1 MTFPFMLPASAGKSL
16 TRPRLHPMLP
26 HPTFPQSEIIMALSK
41 LAGSTALFLVLG
53 ATVAR
58 AEVTPEEIWQN
69 WQDSAVAMGQTM
81 TAASATRDG
90 DTLLVQGIAIAAT
103 DPQVAVSGSID
114 EMSFTDN
121 GDGTVEITMSDSYD
135 IDMTFPADAAVA
147 GSTPTTV
154 TITVANPGL
163 VTTASG
169 TAAATS
175 YEFEGPSLSVTLS
188 SIEGVDAAKVDATAE
203 VTMTGISGSYLVE
216 GEGDARAIASDFAA
230 ATLAVN
236 VAGTDSTTGSD
247 VKITAAMADVA
258 GSTTGNFLGAEMMK
272 DMSAALKAGFSL
284 DMAFAYGLTSYDVAV
299 MEAGAPTTIKG
310 GAAGGEFT
318 FGMNGTRME
327 YASTGKGIN
336 IAVSSPD
343 IPFPELKLSY
353 AESGFHFLLPIA
365 KSDTPADFIAL
376 AKIIDLSISE
386 EIWGMIDPGAALPHD
401 PATLVIDT
409 KGTAT
414 ITTDMMNDAEMATMG
429 DAPPG
434 MMNSIELTELHAKI
448 AGAELTGT
456 GSFTFDNT
464 DLTTFPGVPAPTG
477 KLDLTLLG
485 GNALLDKLV
494 GMGILSEDD
503 AMGAR
508 MGIAMLANSD
518 PAADK
523 LTTALEFKDKG
534 FFANGQQLQ

>member
-1 MTFPFMLPASAGKSL
+1 
-16 TRPRLHPMLP
+16 
-26 HPTFPQSEIIMALSK
+26 MALSR
-41 LAGSTALFLVLG
+41 LAGGTAILLAFG
-53 ATVAR
+53 TTVAR
-58 AEVTPEEIWQN
+58 ADVTPEAVWQN
-69 WQDSAVAMGQTM
+69 WQDNAVAMGQTM

-90 DTLLVQGIAIAAT
+90 DTLLVEGIEISTT
-103 DPQVAVSGSID
+103 DPKVTVAGTID
-114 EMSFTDN
+114 EISFADN
-121 GDGTVEITMSDSYD
+121 GDGTVEITMSDSFD

-175 YEFEGPSLSVTLS
+175 YEFEGPSLSVTLT

-216 GEGDARAIASDFAA
+216 GEGEARAVASDFAA
-230 ATLAVN
+230 ASLALN
-236 VAGTDSTTGSD
+236 LAGKDTTSGSD

-272 DMSAALKAGFSL
+272 DMSAALKAGFSIDL
-284 DMAFAYGLTSYDVAV
+284 AFAYGLTSYDVSV
-299 MEAGAPTTIKG
+299 LDAGAPTSIKG

-327 YASTGKGIN
+327 YASTGNGIN
-336 IAVSSPD
+336 IAISSPD
-343 IPFPELKLSY
+343 IPFPEVKLSY
-353 AESGFHFLLPIA
+353 AESATHFLMPIA
-365 KSDTPADFIAL
+365 KSDAPADFVAL
-376 AKIIDLSISE
+376 VKIVDLAISE

-401 PATLVIDT
+401 PATLVIDS

-414 ITTDMMNDAEMATMG
+414 ITTDMMNEAEMTAMG
-429 DAPPG
+429 EAPPG
-434 MMNSIELTELHAKI
+434 VFNSIDLTELHAKI
-448 AGAELTGT
+448 AGAELTGK

-464 DLTTFPGVPAPTG
+464 DMTTFAGVPAPTG
-477 KLDLTLLG
+477 TLELVLLG
-485 GNALLDKLV
+485 GNTLLDKLV
-494 GMGILSEDD
+494 AMGILTEDD

-508 MGIAMLANSD
+508 MGVAMLANSD

-523 LTTALEFKDKG
+523 LTTLLEFKDKH